1 MDISH
6 WVDLDVLRLNTE
18 LTNRVEYDIMLTLQ
32 RKEMRKMLKRF
43 WIHWGNGNISCF
55 RLKSM
60 RQALS
65 IAMEYENVTKVEEVT
80 D

>member
-1 MDISH
+1 
-6 WVDLDVLRLNTE
+6 
-18 LTNRVEYDIMLTLQ
+18 
-32 RKEMRKMLKRF
+32 MRKMLKRF
-43 WIHWGNGNISCF
+43 WIHWGDGNISCF